1 MKEGRIMFYLKE
13 DHKKNL
19 PTVRLQR
26 AILRNFKSVE
36 YGEIVFDCSKRF
48 VSYGT
53 KSDILGIYGQNG
65 SGKTSF
71 IEALSILELLL
82 NGGKVPGVY
91 ADCVAKGAEYAQLE
105 FEFELQYT
113 DSRIRRVIYGFCMAA
128 DENVNDDKYNS
139 DVSKSDTEPKFSHKV
154 RIFNEKLSMSGDFE
168 DGKIKM
174 QPIIDTTTSSI
185 MNPFEPKSKR
195 KAFIGDDDEETLMK
209 LTLSKKFALEKSKSF
224 IFCEE
229 TVKIFNEK
237 DYYCEYYQV
246 ILELHYFSQFFFFVI
261 DTKSSG
267 LIRLNAGLLIYS
279 IFGVV
284 HVKTDGPTQISERLY
299 EDLQEIF
306 KGINI
311 VLPELVPG
319 LTIDIRKIS
328 STLLKNGDSGFF
340 VEFLALRNG
349 VELPLGNESDGV
361 RKIISYLN
369 LIIIAYNQ
377 KSTTIAIDEFDA
389 GVFEYLLG
397 EILQVFQESGKGQ
410 FIFTSHNLRP
420 LEVIDK
426 KYLYFTTSNPKNR
439 YIQLK
444 NIGKTNNLRNT
455 YYREIVLG
463 EQDEEL
469 YIETK
474 RYNIA
479 TAFRK
484 AGREYGEEA

>member
-1 MKEGRIMFYLKE
+1 MKEDIAMFYFKE
-13 DHKKNL
+13 DHENKL
-19 PTVRLQR
+19 PTVRLQK
-26 AILRNFKSVE
+26 ATLRNFKSVK
-36 YGEIVFDCSKRF
+36 YGEIVFDCDRRF
-48 VSYGT
+48 VPYGA

-71 IEALSILELLL
+71 IEALSILKILL
-82 NGGKVPGVY
+82 NGGEVSGVY
-91 ADCVAKGAEYAQLE
+91 ADCVEKGAEYAHLE
-105 FEFELQYT
+105 FEFELQYI
-113 DSRIRRVIYGFCMAA
+113 DKRIRHVIYSFCMAA
-128 DENVNDDKYNS
+128 DENASDDKYDS
-139 DVSKSDTEPKFSHKV
+139 DGSKSDREMRFPRRV

-174 QPIIDTTTSSI
+174 QPIIDTMTSTI
-185 MNPFEPKSKR
+185 LNPFEPKSKR
-195 KAFIGDDDEETLMK
+195 KAFIGIDDEETLMK
-209 LTLSKKFALEKSKSF
+209 LALSKKLATEKSKSF

-229 TVKIFNEK
+229 TVKVFDEK
-237 DYYCEYYQV
+237 DFYCEYYQV
-246 ILELHYFSQFFFFVI
+246 ILELHYFSRFFFFVI

-267 LIRLNAGLLIYS
+267 LIRLNAGLPIYS

-284 HVKTDGPTQISERLY
+284 HVKASGPTRISERLY
-299 EDLQEIF
+299 DDLQEIF
-306 KGINI
+306 KSINI
-311 VLPELVPG
+311 ALPELVPG

-328 STLLKNGDSGFF
+328 STLLENGENGFF
-340 VEFLALRNG
+340 VELLALRNG
-349 VELPLGNESDGV
+349 VELPLSNESDGV

-377 KSTTIAIDEFDA
+377 HSTTVAIDEFDA

-420 LEVIDK
+420 LEIIDK
-426 KYLYFTTSNPKNR
+426 KYLYFTTSNPQNR
-439 YIQLK
+439 YIQIK
-444 NIGKTNNLRNT
+444 NIGKTNNLRNI

-474 RYNIA
+474 RSNIA
-479 TAFRK
+479 TAFRM
-484 AGREYGEEA
+484 AGLKYREDV

>member
-1 MKEGRIMFYLKE
+1 MMYFRENHS
-13 DHKKNL
+13 DNL
-19 PTVRLQR
+19 PTVRIQR
-26 AILRNFKSVE
+26 SVLKNFKSVE
-36 YGEIVFDCSKRF
+36 YGEIVFDCDKKF
-48 VSYGT
+48 VPYGT

-71 IEALSILELLL
+71 IEALSILEILL
-82 NGGKVPGVY
+82 NGGDVPGIY
-91 ADCVAKGAEYAQLE
+91 ADCVAKGSEYAQLE

-113 DSRIRRVIYGFCMAA
+113 DGRIRRVNYNFCMAA
-128 DENVNDDKYNS
+128 EENTDADKY
-139 DVSKSDTEPKFSHKV
+139 DKDGAKTENESRFPYKV
-154 RIFNEKLSMSGDFE
+154 RIFNEVLSMSGDF
-168 DGKIKM
+168 DGGKIKM
-174 QPIIDTTTSSI
+174 QPIIDTATTSI
-185 MNPFEPKSKR
+185 MNPFEPASKR
-195 KAFIGDDDEETLMK
+195 KAFIGEDEEETLMK
-209 LTLSKKFALEKSKSF
+209 LALSKKFALEKSKSF
-224 IFCEE
+224 IFAEE
-229 TVKIFNEK
+229 TVKVFDEK
-237 DYYCEYYQV
+237 DLYCEYYQV
-246 ILELHYFSQFFFFVI
+246 ILELHYFSKLFFFVI

-267 LIRLNAGLLIYS
+267 LIRLNAGLPLYS

-284 HVKTDGPTQISERLY
+284 HVKADGPTRIP
-299 EDLQEIF
+299 EDLYYDLQMQFES
-306 KGINI
+306 INV

-328 STLLKNGDSGFF
+328 ETLLKNGDPGFF
-340 VEFLALRNG
+340 VELLAIRNG
-349 VELPLGNESDGV
+349 VELPLRDESDGV

-369 LIIIAYNQ
+369 LIIMAYNQ
-377 KSTTIAIDEFDA
+377 HSTTVAIDEFDA

-439 YIQLK
+439 YIHLK
-444 NIGKTNNLRNT
+444 NISKTNNLRNT

-484 AGREYGEEA
+484 AGRAYGEKA